1 MIDLDIVSKWLD
13 TRKRKLK
20 ETLVKSYNKN
30 IDYVVRKEKTGKI
43 SKINKEIILLTP
55 DCFKRMC
62 LLSRTK
68 KAEEVRTYYLE
79 LEKLLNN
86 YKNYIIDGLQKTVE
100 IFENNQKEV
109 PSSLCELASLSPKGI
124 TRYQRM

>member
-1 MIDLDIVSKWLD
+1 
-13 TRKRKLK
+13 
-20 ETLVKSYNKN
+20 
-30 IDYVVRKEKTGKI
+30 
-43 SKINKEIILLTP
+43 
-55 DCFKRMC
+55 MC